1 MLSLQSL
8 RCFVAVADHLNF
20 TRAAASLN
28 MAQPALTRTINQL
41 EDRLGA
47 PLLSRDTRN
56 VRLTAIGQ
64 LVLEEARKTLTQAL
78 RTERLGREMALGQ
91 TGQLNIGYTA
101 FVVADPLA
109 PLLRQFSVLKPN
121 VRIELN
127 NNPTELQLPALL
139 NASVDAALMLG
150 PISIPGVLTCKI
162 REEPLSVVMPRD
174 HVLAEKDAITA
185 SDLHK
190 VKLVVGT
197 ENQWSVYRRAIFSEF
212 DRCGVLPR
220 ISQEAPT
227 PEAIFWL
234 VTADLGVTIFPTSYA
249 HHLAQAYSADL
260 MSVRPFVTQKSGLS
274 TLCAWRKDN
283 LNPVLPTFIQ
293 CLKAQLEQEASD
305 PARVLAALRRAPA
318 GSRTPPGLSAE

>member
-1 MLSLQSL
+1 MLSLRAL

-20 TRAAASLN
+20 TRAAANLN
-28 MAQPALTRTINQL
+28 IAQPALTRTINQL

-47 PLLSRDTRN
+47 TLLIRDTRN
-56 VRLTAIGQ
+56 VRLTEIGQ

-91 TGQLNIGYTA
+91 TGRLKIGYTA

-109 PLLRQFSVLKPN
+109 PLLRRFRVLKPS

-127 NNPTELQLPALL
+127 NDPTEWQLPALL
-139 NASVDAALMLG
+139 NATVDVALILG
-150 PISIPGVLTCKI
+150 PISIPGILSCRI

-174 HVLAEKDAITA
+174 HVLTHRAAITA
-185 SDLHK
+185 SDLHQ
-190 VKLVVGT
+190 VKLVVGS

-234 VTADLGVTIFPTSYA
+234 VTADLGVTILPTSYA
-249 HHLAQAYSADL
+249 RHLSQTYSGDL
-260 MSVRPFVTQKSGLS
+260 IAVRPFVMQKSNLS
-274 TLCAWRKDN
+274 TICAWCKDN

-293 CLKAQLEQEASD
+293 CLKEQLDQ
-305 PARVLAALRRAPA
+305 
-318 GSRTPPGLSAE
+318 G